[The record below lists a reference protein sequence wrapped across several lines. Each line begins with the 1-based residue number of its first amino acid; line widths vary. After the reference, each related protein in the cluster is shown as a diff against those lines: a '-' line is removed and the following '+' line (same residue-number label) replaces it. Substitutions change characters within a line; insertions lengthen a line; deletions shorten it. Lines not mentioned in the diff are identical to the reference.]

1 MPSRN
6 ADGDCAIAIR
16 CCGCGIRFSVS
27 FSRDRRTVW
36 SGIDRVRTAWS
47 RGRKGALNNFIR
59 RVFGRAKPNF
69 TWDNRAPIREELFSV
84 ERIEEHARRLAIAQP
99 IAPQSRRG
107 HPLAGRLSDNA
118 AALHDAY
125 RRIVRAT
132 DEVRAITPA
141 AEWLIDNYHLVE
153 KQIREIRTDL
163 PTGYYRQ
170 LPKLTDGPFA
180 GYPRVFGIAWA
191 FVAHADSRFDAEML
205 CRYVRAYQEVQPL
218 TIGELWAV
226 SITLRIVLIENL
238 RRLAGRIV
246 DSYSARQDADQV
258 ADRLLGAGLREPE
271 PASVVLADLER
282 TPLQDAFAVEL
293 LHLLHDQDPK
303 VIPVLTWLDQRLT
316 AQGTTSDTVVRDEHQ
331 RQGSGAVTVRNI
343 ITSLRAI
350 LEADWSEL
358 FERMSF
364 VDDVLAVGGKFS
376 EMDFPTRNLYR
387 SAIEEL
393 ARGSSR
399 AELEIAKR
407 AVLATQQPSADGDA
421 PDSERTG
428 DSGYHL
434 LSGGRRAFEKA
445 IGFYPP
451 PRAWF
456 ERSGRALGIRGYVS
470 AGIIVAGIV
479 LAIPLFL
486 LAAAGIEGRWLS
498 LLGIAGVIP
507 AIDLSVALVNQVVTR
522 VVGAT
527 LLPALEL
534 AGGVPS
540 HLRTLIAV
548 PTMLTTRAAIE
559 EQVERLE
566 IHHLASPEGDL
577 HFALLSDWTDGD
589 SEHRH
594 DDESLLAFAVE
605 GIARL
610 NRRYGAAPGGDRF
623 FLLHRRRVW
632 NESEQLWIGWERKRG
647 KLHELNRL
655 LRGAKDT
662 TFLETNGAMPD
673 VPNNVRYVITLD
685 ADTRL
690 PRDTVR
696 RLIGKMAHPLNKP
709 RFDAVLGRVIEGYAV
724 LQPRVTP
731 SLPVGREGSLFQ
743 RIFSSMNGIDPYASA
758 ISDVYQDLFGEGS
771 YAGKGIYDV
780 DAFEAALANRV
791 PDSTL
796 LSHDLFEGVFARAG
810 LASDVEVVEEFPARY
825 DVAASRHHRWARGDW
840 QLLPWMFGRGPFVNL
855 DRRRSAIPAMGRWKM
870 FDNLRRTLSAPSA
883 VLALLIGWL
892 LPLTGAAV
900 WTLFVL
906 TTIVLPTLIPVATAI
921 IPARP
926 GIALRSH
933 FGALGADLRL
943 ALAQSALLVILLAH
957 QAWSM
962 CDAIGRTLVRLFV
975 TRRHLLEWTTAA
987 QAAVGQQSGLAGL
1000 YRRMGGAIVIA
1011 GLALAVSSL
1020 SGEGTWPLALF
1031 FAMLWLVSP
1040 AFARWTSQS
1049 PLVGGRLAMS
1059 SSDADRLRLTA
1070 RRTWRFFE
1078 AFVTPADNMLPPDN
1092 FQEDPAAIAHRTSP
1106 TNIGL
1111 YLLSAASARDFGWIG
1126 TIDAIER
1133 LEATLSTMGRLVR
1146 FRGHFYNWY
1155 DTQDLRALD
1164 PPYIS
1169 TVDSGNLAGHL
1180 LALAAACQEWAS
1192 VPLDDARR
1200 FAGIAD
1206 SLELAREEAARMSDG
1221 PRTQTMTWRQLE
1233 EAIAKLAIDLRQPVP
1248 DRVNVAERLAEFARS
1263 ADAIA
1268 DISTVLSIE
1277 SGKGVDSDLVFWTN
1291 AVRHAIGSHGR
1302 DAADT
1307 ESANTAARL
1316 SALARN
1322 ARTTALEMQY
1332 TFLLDED
1339 RKLLSIGYLVSE
1351 GMLDTNCYDLLASEA
1366 RLASFLAIAKGDI
1379 PARHWFRLGRAV
1391 TPVGTGAALISW
1403 SGSMFEYLMPSLVM
1417 RAPAGSL
1424 IEQTSRLVVRRQMS
1438 YGANLD
1444 VPWGISESA
1453 FNARDI
1459 ELTYQYSNFGVPGLG
1474 LKRGLGTNTV
1484 IAPYATALAAMVDPQ
1499 AAAENFAR
1507 LTDVGAKGRYGFYEA
1522 LDYTASRVPKGEHVA
1537 IVRVFMAH
1545 HQGMTVVAIAD
1556 ALLDG
1561 AMRTR
1566 FHSDPIV
1573 QATELLLQE
1582 RTPRDVAVTIAWE
1595 SEAKSAAKSYEV
1607 TPSGGRRLASP
1618 HSSTP
1623 ATQLLSNGRYS
1634 VMVTAAGSG
1643 YSRWGELAIT
1653 RWREDSTCDDWGSYV
1668 FLRDVES
1675 GKVWSAGLQPTGIE
1689 PDDYEVVF
1697 NEDRAQFT
1705 RRDGDL
1711 TTAQE
1716 IVVSAEDDAEVR
1728 RISLTN
1734 TGRQARE
1741 IELTSYCEIVLAP
1754 PAADLAHPAFSK
1766 LFVETEYL
1774 VSEGAIL
1781 ATRRRGQYDEPEVWA
1796 AQLAVLDGEAVGK
1809 MQVETDRARFIGRGG
1824 SVRTAIAA
1832 IDGRPLSG
1840 TVGTV
1845 LDPAFVLRRCVRVAP
1860 GATARVA
1867 FWTMVASSREALL
1880 DLVDKHRDTTAFERA
1895 STLAWTQA
1903 QVQLRHIGID
1913 RGKAGVFQHL
1923 AGHLLYA
1930 APTLRASS
1938 DSILRGAGA
1947 QSLLWSLGISGDLPI
1962 LLLRISDTENLGL
1975 AHQLLQAHEYLRMK
1989 QLSVD
1994 LVILNERA
2002 SSYVQDLQIA
2012 IEALVRTS
2020 QSRLSPV
2027 AERSAG
2033 RVFVLR
2039 SDLMSSDTRAL
2050 LISIARVVLVG
2061 QRGRL
2066 SDQLDRVLDS
2076 RMASVAPHPRRIAPP
2091 TVSYTHLT
2099 LP

>member
-1 MPSRN
+1 MGAAGPR
-6 ADGDCAIAIR
+6 AARARTRLLLAPRLRTIPHR
-16 CCGCGIRFSVS
+16 S
-27 FSRDRRTVW
+27 FALDVAHKGRAQN
-36 SGIDRVRTAWS
+36 RVRTAIDVVS
-47 RGRKGALNNFIR
+47 P
-59 RVFGRAKPNF
+59 GRARP
-69 TWDNRAPIREELFSV
+69 
-84 ERIEEHARRLAIAQP
+84 
-99 IAPQSRRG
+99 
-107 HPLAGRLSDNA
+107 
-118 AALHDAY
+118 
-125 RRIVRAT
+125 
-132 DEVRAITPA
+132 
-141 AEWLIDNYHLVE
+141 
-153 KQIREIRTDL
+153 
-163 PTGYYRQ
+163 
-170 LPKLTDGPFA
+170 
-180 GYPRVFGIAWA
+180 
-191 FVAHADSRFDAEML
+191 
-205 CRYVRAYQEVQPL
+205 
-218 TIGELWAV
+218 
-226 SITLRIVLIENL
+226 
-238 RRLAGRIV
+238 
-246 DSYSARQDADQV
+246 
-258 ADRLLGAGLREPE
+258 
-271 PASVVLADLER
+271 R
-282 TPLQDAFAVEL
+282 TP
-293 LHLLHDQDPK
+293 P
-303 VIPVLTWLDQRLT
+303 R
-316 AQGTTSDTVVRDEHQ
+316 R
-331 RQGSGAVTVRNI
+331 
-343 ITSLRAI
+343 
-350 LEADWSEL
+350 
-358 FERMSF
+358 
-364 VDDVLAVGGKFS
+364 
-376 EMDFPTRNLYR
+376 
-387 SAIEEL
+387 
-393 ARGSSR
+393 
-399 AELEIAKR
+399 
-407 AVLATQQPSADGDA
+407 PSA
-421 PDSERTG
+421 
-428 DSGYHL
+428 
-434 LSGGRRAFEKA
+434 
-445 IGFYPP
+445 
-451 PRAWF
+451 
-456 ERSGRALGIRGYVS
+456 
-470 AGIIVAGIV
+470 
-479 LAIPLFL
+479 
-486 LAAAGIEGRWLS
+486 
-498 LLGIAGVIP
+498 
-507 AIDLSVALVNQVVTR
+507 
-522 VVGAT
+522 
-527 LLPALEL
+527 
-534 AGGVPS
+534 
-540 HLRTLIAV
+540 
-548 PTMLTTRAAIE
+548 
-559 EQVERLE
+559 
-566 IHHLASPEGDL
+566 
-577 HFALLSDWTDGD
+577 
-589 SEHRH
+589 
-594 DDESLLAFAVE
+594 
-605 GIARL
+605 
-610 NRRYGAAPGGDRF
+610 
-623 FLLHRRRVW
+623 
-632 NESEQLWIGWERKRG
+632 
-647 KLHELNRL
+647 
-655 LRGAKDT
+655 
-662 TFLETNGAMPD
+662 
-673 VPNNVRYVITLD
+673 
-685 ADTRL
+685 
-690 PRDTVR
+690 
-696 RLIGKMAHPLNKP
+696 
-709 RFDAVLGRVIEGYAV
+709 LGRVSEPLGHRTPA
-724 LQPRVTP
+724 P
-731 SLPVGREGSLFQ
+731 SLGVHRSERPRGGDCAAPPGRPRCCEATDPVSQSRTLRRRSRVGLRSMPVGLSSRSSQSLAQRMPVGREGSLFQ

-870 FDNLRRTLSAPSA
+870 FDNLRRTLSAPST

-892 LPLTGAAV
+892 LPLPGAAV

-921 IPARP
+921 IPARR
-926 GIALRSH
+926 GVALRSH

-962 CDAIGRTLVRLFV
+962 CDAVGRTLVRLFV

-1020 SGEGTWPLALF
+1020 SGEGTWPLALP

-1049 PLVGGRLAMS
+1049 PLVAGRLTMS
-1059 SSDADRLRLTA
+1059 SSDSDGLRLSA
-1070 RRTWRFFE
+1070 LRTWRFFE

-1106 TNIGL
+1106 TNIGV

-1133 LEATLSTMGRLVR
+1133 LEATLSTMGRLAR

-1192 VPLDDARR
+1192 APLDDALR

-1221 PRTQTMTWRQLE
+1221 PRMQTMTWRQLE

-1268 DISTVLSIE
+1268 DISTALSIE

-1339 RKLLSIGYLVSE
+1339 RKLLSIGYLVAE

-1391 TPVGTGAALISW
+1391 TPVDSGAALISW

-1424 IEQTSRLVVRRQMS
+1424 IEQTSRLVVRQQMT
-1438 YGANLD
+1438 YGATLD

-1474 LKRGLGTNTV
+1474 LKRGLGANTV
-1484 IAPYATALAAMVDPQ
+1484 IAPYAPALAAMVDPQ
-1499 AAAENFAR
+1499 AAAENFVR

-1522 LDYTASRVPKGEHVA
+1522 LDYTASRVPEGEDVA
-1537 IVRVFMAH
+1537 IVRAFMAH

-1582 RTPRDVAVTIAWE
+1582 RTPREVAVTIAWE
-1595 SEAKSAAKSYEV
+1595 SEAKSAAKSYDV
-1607 TPSGGRRLASP
+1607 TPSGGRRFASP

-1675 GKVWSAGLQPTGIE
+1675 GKVWSTGFQPSGIE

-1705 RRDGDL
+1705 RYDGGL

-1781 ATRRRGQYDEPEVWA
+1781 ATRRR
-1796 AQLAVLDGEAVGK
+1796 
-1809 MQVETDRARFIGRGG
+1809 
-1824 SVRTAIAA
+1824 
-1832 IDGRPLSG
+1832 
-1840 TVGTV
+1840 
-1845 LDPAFVLRRCVRVAP
+1845 RC
-1860 GATARVA
+1860 
-1867 FWTMVASSREALL
+1867 
-1880 DLVDKHRDTTAFERA
+1880 
-1895 STLAWTQA
+1895 
-1903 QVQLRHIGID
+1903 
-1913 RGKAGVFQHL
+1913 QH
-1923 AGHLLYA
+1923 
-1930 APTLRASS
+1930 
-1938 DSILRGAGA
+1938 D
-1947 QSLLWSLGISGDLPI
+1947 
-1962 LLLRISDTENLGL
+1962 
-1975 AHQLLQAHEYLRMK
+1975 
-1989 QLSVD
+1989 
-1994 LVILNERA
+1994 
-2002 SSYVQDLQIA
+2002 
-2012 IEALVRTS
+2012 
-2020 QSRLSPV
+2020 
-2027 AERSAG
+2027 
-2033 RVFVLR
+2033 
-2039 SDLMSSDTRAL
+2039 
-2050 LISIARVVLVG
+2050 
-2061 QRGRL
+2061 
-2066 SDQLDRVLDS
+2066 
-2076 RMASVAPHPRRIAPP
+2076 
-2091 TVSYTHLT
+2091 
-2099 LP
+2099 